1 MQRQNALYK
10 LFQENRDRLVAL
22 IKRYNVILEALSM
35 KEELENTSQLA
46 SRLANEQFKLL
57 VVGEFS
63 RGKSTFINALLKAE
77 QEILPTDILEAT
89 AVITEVKYGSEP
101 TAIIH
106 YKPDFIRDGNTAEEI
121 DLRKLKELVTFQD
134 GSGDEKE
141 KQIHDSPFEKLELFW
156 PLELCENGVEL
167 IDSPG
172 LNASDVGTQIT
183 TKYLNKVDA
192 ILFVLSCAQLGTSTE
207 LKTIE
212 TIRTYGF
219 EDIFFVC
226 NYFDSVRGK
235 KDEQKVKDSAV
246 KKFAHLT
253 QRGGENNGIFFIS
266 ARDATEGYE
275 EHDQDKVRGSGIL
288 SLENSLE
295 SFLSQESGRSK
306 LVSCERVFGGSIT
319 KARKLIPE
327 RETMFNTSLAEL
339 KQRYD
344 EAQNK
349 LKKVDLDRAK
359 IVQKLANFRGDIKD
373 LVRLKGRQKILDVI
387 RKIEPWLENYEIR
400 EPLNLI
406 SWDTLNIQNALK
418 RVVSEV
424 TTYLSKQVEI
434 ELKSWQTD
442 ELELFLTERMN
453 LIISE
458 LEVNAREF
466 MGEIDSIRAK
476 IVYGNDTPNLD
487 VTVEEA
493 NISPLERILSA
504 AGGWMFGDVSSAILG
519 ATFGYKEMLKSLI
532 PQIAL
537 VGATAFFVGFN
548 PFVLI
553 PVMLSGGLVQGL
565 LKMNGM
571 NDKIKRQVGEKYA
584 EELRSSR
591 QPDEMAD
598 TISSELRR
606 LEDLINQGLIQEIT
620 SIRTQAESVLADKS
634 KGEAEGQKQLQKLKI
649 LSTDLQ
655 AIDDDL
661 KELMRDILVS

>member
-1 MQRQNALYK
+1 MQKQNALYK

-77 QEILPTDILEAT
+77 EEILPTDILEAT

-253 QRGGENNGIFFIS
+253 QRGGENNGIF
-266 ARDATEGYE
+266 
-275 EHDQDKVRGSGIL
+275 
-288 SLENSLE
+288 
-295 SFLSQESGRSK
+295 LSQH
-306 LVSCERVFGGSIT
+306 
-319 KARKLIPE
+319 
-327 RETMFNTSLAEL
+327 ETLQKDMKNT
-339 KQRYD
+339 
-344 EAQNK
+344 
-349 LKKVDLDRAK
+349 
-359 IVQKLANFRGDIKD
+359 I
-373 LVRLKGRQKILDVI
+373 
-387 RKIEPWLENYEIR
+387 
-400 EPLNLI
+400 
-406 SWDTLNIQNALK
+406 
-418 RVVSEV
+418 
-424 TTYLSKQVEI
+424 
-434 ELKSWQTD
+434 
-442 ELELFLTERMN
+442 
-453 LIISE
+453 
-458 LEVNAREF
+458 
-466 MGEIDSIRAK
+466 
-476 IVYGNDTPNLD
+476 
-487 VTVEEA
+487 
-493 NISPLERILSA
+493 
-504 AGGWMFGDVSSAILG
+504 
-519 ATFGYKEMLKSLI
+519 
-532 PQIAL
+532 
-537 VGATAFFVGFN
+537 
-548 PFVLI
+548 
-553 PVMLSGGLVQGL
+553 
-565 LKMNGM
+565 
-571 NDKIKRQVGEKYA
+571 KIKFDCRGFCH
-584 EELRSSR
+584 
-591 QPDEMAD
+591 
-598 TISSELRR
+598 
-606 LEDLINQGLIQEIT
+606 
-620 SIRTQAESVLADKS
+620 
-634 KGEAEGQKQLQKLKI
+634 
-649 LSTDLQ
+649 
-655 AIDDDL
+655 
-661 KELMRDILVS
+661 